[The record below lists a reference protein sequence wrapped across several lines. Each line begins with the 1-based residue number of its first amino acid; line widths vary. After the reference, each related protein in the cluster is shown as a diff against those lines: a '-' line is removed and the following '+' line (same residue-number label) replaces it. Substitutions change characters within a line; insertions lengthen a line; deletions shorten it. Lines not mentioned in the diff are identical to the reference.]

1 DCVPVFMRYRS
12 PENNALQQ
20 SSSAAAG
27 QQRRSPSSSPSSSAS
42 ASLLRPMSPAAAAAA
57 SAPPATEE
65 AMETVEAEA
74 TVTAAAEDSTVAAGG
89 RPSSAASGI
98 QVPKWRVA
106 AVLAE
111 YRGQKQR
118 HLDAKRDSV
127 RAILAENSRLLDA
140 GLRDL
145 ERHRQTAMSAT
156 TAACSTATRC
166 ASPPTCPR
174 RWCSSTGRRPPSAG
188 RRLQQNFAA
197 EDEVELQNIPY
208 MGEGEHD
215 TKFLDELIRNYE
227 GRVHGNF
234 PFDLEEELLVPLI
247 KALLDSRALEA
258 EPPQQ
263 QQQPEKSEAPG
274 SCGTASS
281 SSSSS
286 NGCHVPDWLFQ
297 AVAAAF
303 GRAEDYGKLMVR
315 YVELEDRAVEAACSY
330 ATPNID
336 KQPQS
341 LSRDDCLNSFHTL
354 FCRRC
359 FKYDCQ
365 QHPFKSTESMYRV
378 RQAVEAFGPLLR
390 AETPAVSGDAVP
402 ETQWTPADMT
412 LVRIFQCHFNSCRI
426 ARVLPDKSCAQVAS
440 FIRRE
445 ANLSAEERT
454 ELSPPR
460 KKRKV
465 RKKAGV
471 NGGRRAPGQQV
482 SQSHYYHP
490 CDHPGRRCDDQCSC
504 RVAGNFC
511 EKFCQCSSAC
521 PNRFAGCRCKSQCN
535 TKQCPCVL
543 AVRECDPDLCCTCG
557 ADAPNGNC
565 RNVAL
570 QRGLRKHLLMA
581 PSDVAGW
588 GIFLRDSAERGDFI
602 YEYCGEVI
610 TQDEADRRGKVYD
623 KYMSSFLFNLNQDFV
638 VDATRKGNKIRSPI
652 TRPNCSAKVLMV
664 NGDHRIGIFAN
675 RPIAPG
681 EELFFDYRYGPM
693 EQLKYV
699 GIERSARLRP
709 LPPPPRPP
717 PPRRPRSPLRLPRRR
732 PRIKILPR
740 PSPVP
745 CAAASSPAAA
755 TWSPRT
761 RRLHD
766 CFESAWPTSAPSA
779 APASAATMTD
789 LGHGGRHW
797 HEACFRCSAGCSLA
811 SQPFLAKEGDVYC
824 TSCHDERFAAR
835 CCACYQLPSTLN
847 ADCSNP
853 TRPAGVQKPAS
864 RKLAVAQPASYTSS
878 RFPVLGECRLRHR
891 LRQPSSARR
900 QRLLRPVLRGPR
912 FASACPR
919 SAGRSSARAVTYKAS
934 AHVHSDCWE
943 CAATAPKPLAGLK
956 FTFAA
961 GSGPTCAQT
970 ASRPAVSPAS
980 RYMPLAA
987 SQSPPSLAPSS
998 SPFEDATGT
1007 RTASLPAAAST
1018 ACVGRGFL
1026 TAG

>member
-1 DCVPVFMRYRS
+1 
-12 PENNALQQ
+12 
-20 SSSAAAG
+20 
-27 QQRRSPSSSPSSSAS
+27 
-42 ASLLRPMSPAAAAAA
+42 
-57 SAPPATEE
+57 
-65 AMETVEAEA
+65 
-74 TVTAAAEDSTVAAGG
+74 
-89 RPSSAASGI
+89 
-98 QVPKWRVA
+98 VPKWRVA

-145 ERHRQTAMSAT
+145 ERHRQTAMSRYNCRLFDCDPVRIPAYLP
-156 TAACSTATRC
+156 
-166 ASPPTCPR
+166 SPVVQQHRETPFGSFEVR
-174 RWCSSTGRRPPSAG
+174 FGSSKRPCLAGLLMLPSAPALPSALCWAP
-188 RRLQQNFAA
+188 LQQNFAA

-258 EPPQQ
+258 E
-263 QQQPEKSEAPG
+263 
-274 SCGTASS
+274 
-281 SSSSS
+281 
-286 NGCHVPDWLFQ
+286 
-297 AVAAAF
+297 
-303 GRAEDYGKLMVR
+303 
-315 YVELEDRAVEAACSY
+315 LEDRAVEAACSY

-378 RQAVEAFGPLLR
+378 RQAVEAFGSAAPCGDSCCQ
-390 AETPAVSGDAVP
+390 VSGDAVP

-638 VDATRKGNKIRSPI
+638 VDATRKGNKIRFANHSVS
-652 TRPNCSAKVLMV
+652 PNCSAKVLMV

-699 GIERSARLRP
+699 GIERERQ
-709 LPPPPRPP
+709 
-717 PPRRPRSPLRLPRRR
+717 
-732 PRIKILPR
+732 
-740 PSPVP
+740 
-745 CAAASSPAAA
+745 AAAAAA
-755 TWSPRT
+755 
-761 RRLHD
+761 
-766 CFESAWPTSAPSA
+766 A
-779 APASAATMTD
+779 ASAAT
-789 LGHGGRHW
+789 
-797 HEACFRCSAGCSLA
+797 
-811 SQPFLAKEGDVYC
+811 
-824 TSCHDERFAAR
+824 AA
-835 CCACYQLPSTLN
+835 
-847 ADCSNP
+847 
-853 TRPAGVQKPAS
+853 PAP
-864 RKLAVAQPASYTSS
+864 VA
-878 RFPVLGECRLRHR
+878 
-891 LRQPSSARR
+891 
-900 QRLLRPVLRGPR
+900 
-912 FASACPR
+912 ASAATP
-919 SAGRSSARAVTYKAS
+919 
-934 AHVHSDCWE
+934 E
-943 CAATAPKPLAGLK
+943 AAN
-956 FTFAA
+956 
-961 GSGPTCAQT
+961 
-970 ASRPAVSPAS
+970 
-980 RYMPLAA
+980 
-987 SQSPPSLAPSS
+987 
-998 SPFEDATGT
+998 
-1007 RTASLPAAAST
+1007 
-1018 ACVGRGFL
+1018 
-1026 TAG
+1026 

>member
-1 DCVPVFMRYRS
+1 
-12 PENNALQQ
+12 

-145 ERHRQTAMSAT
+145 ERHRQTAMSRYNCRLFDCDPVRIPAYLP
-156 TAACSTATRC
+156 
-166 ASPPTCPR
+166 SPVVQQHRETPFGSFEVR
-174 RWCSSTGRRPPSAG
+174 FGSSKRPCLAGLLMLPSAPALPSALCWAP
-188 RRLQQNFAA
+188 LQQNFAA

-258 EPPQQ
+258 EAEPRDSADPSEKPPQQ

-378 RQAVEAFGPLLR
+378 RQAVEAFGSAAPCGDSCCQ
-390 AETPAVSGDAVP
+390 VSGDAVP

-638 VDATRKGNKIRSPI
+638 VDATRKGNKIRFANHSVS
-652 TRPNCSAKVLMV
+652 PNCSAKVLMV

-699 GIERSARLRP
+699 GIERERQ
-709 LPPPPRPP
+709 
-717 PPRRPRSPLRLPRRR
+717 
-732 PRIKILPR
+732 
-740 PSPVP
+740 
-745 CAAASSPAAA
+745 AAAAAA
-755 TWSPRT
+755 
-761 RRLHD
+761 
-766 CFESAWPTSAPSA
+766 A
-779 APASAATMTD
+779 ASAAT
-789 LGHGGRHW
+789 
-797 HEACFRCSAGCSLA
+797 
-811 SQPFLAKEGDVYC
+811 
-824 TSCHDERFAAR
+824 AA
-835 CCACYQLPSTLN
+835 
-847 ADCSNP
+847 
-853 TRPAGVQKPAS
+853 PAP
-864 RKLAVAQPASYTSS
+864 VA
-878 RFPVLGECRLRHR
+878 
-891 LRQPSSARR
+891 
-900 QRLLRPVLRGPR
+900 
-912 FASACPR
+912 ASAATP
-919 SAGRSSARAVTYKAS
+919 
-934 AHVHSDCWE
+934 E
-943 CAATAPKPLAGLK
+943 AAN
-956 FTFAA
+956 
-961 GSGPTCAQT
+961 
-970 ASRPAVSPAS
+970 
-980 RYMPLAA
+980 
-987 SQSPPSLAPSS
+987 
-998 SPFEDATGT
+998 
-1007 RTASLPAAAST
+1007 
-1018 ACVGRGFL
+1018 
-1026 TAG
+1026 

>member
-1 DCVPVFMRYRS
+1 
-12 PENNALQQ
+12 
-20 SSSAAAG
+20 
-27 QQRRSPSSSPSSSAS
+27 
-42 ASLLRPMSPAAAAAA
+42 
-57 SAPPATEE
+57 
-65 AMETVEAEA
+65 
-74 TVTAAAEDSTVAAGG
+74 
-89 RPSSAASGI
+89 
-98 QVPKWRVA
+98 VPKWRVA

-145 ERHRQTAMSAT
+145 ERHRQTAMSRYNCRLFDCDPVRIPAYLP
-156 TAACSTATRC
+156 
-166 ASPPTCPR
+166 SPVVQQHRETPFGSFEVR
-174 RWCSSTGRRPPSAG
+174 FGSSKRPCLAGLLMLPSAPALPSAVCWAP
-188 RRLQQNFAA
+188 LQQNFAA

-215 TKFLDELIRNYE
+215 AKFLDELIRNYE

-258 EPPQQ
+258 
-263 QQQPEKSEAPG
+263 
-274 SCGTASS
+274 
-281 SSSSS
+281 
-286 NGCHVPDWLFQ
+286 
-297 AVAAAF
+297 
-303 GRAEDYGKLMVR
+303 
-315 YVELEDRAVEAACSY
+315 ELEDRAVEAACSY

-378 RQAVEAFGPLLR
+378 RQAVVEASGSAAPCGDSCCQ
-390 AETPAVSGDAVP
+390 VSGDAVP

-412 LVRIFQCHFNSCRI
+412 LVRVFQCHFNSCRI
-426 ARVLPDKSCAQVAS
+426 ARVLPDKSCAQMAS

-557 ADAPNGNC
+557 ADAPSGNC

-638 VDATRKGNKIRSPI
+638 VDATRKGNKIRFANHSVS
-652 TRPNCSAKVLMV
+652 PNCSAKVLMV

-699 GIERSARLRP
+699 GIERERQ
-709 LPPPPRPP
+709 
-717 PPRRPRSPLRLPRRR
+717 
-732 PRIKILPR
+732 
-740 PSPVP
+740 
-745 CAAASSPAAA
+745 AAAAAA
-755 TWSPRT
+755 
-761 RRLHD
+761 
-766 CFESAWPTSAPSA
+766 A
-779 APASAATMTD
+779 ASAAT
-789 LGHGGRHW
+789 
-797 HEACFRCSAGCSLA
+797 
-811 SQPFLAKEGDVYC
+811 
-824 TSCHDERFAAR
+824 AA
-835 CCACYQLPSTLN
+835 
-847 ADCSNP
+847 
-853 TRPAGVQKPAS
+853 PA
-864 RKLAVAQPASYTSS
+864 AVA
-878 RFPVLGECRLRHR
+878 
-891 LRQPSSARR
+891 
-900 QRLLRPVLRGPR
+900 
-912 FASACPR
+912 ASAATP
-919 SAGRSSARAVTYKAS
+919 
-934 AHVHSDCWE
+934 E
-943 CAATAPKPLAGLK
+943 AAN
-956 FTFAA
+956 
-961 GSGPTCAQT
+961 
-970 ASRPAVSPAS
+970 
-980 RYMPLAA
+980 
-987 SQSPPSLAPSS
+987 
-998 SPFEDATGT
+998 
-1007 RTASLPAAAST
+1007 
-1018 ACVGRGFL
+1018 
-1026 TAG
+1026 